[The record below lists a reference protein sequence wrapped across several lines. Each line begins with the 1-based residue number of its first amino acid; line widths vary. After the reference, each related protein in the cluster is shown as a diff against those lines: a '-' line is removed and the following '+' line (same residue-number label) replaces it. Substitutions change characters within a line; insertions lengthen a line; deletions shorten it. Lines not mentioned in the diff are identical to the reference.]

1 MQISLKDDLPMT
13 TVTVVYQAS
22 RLVVPDVLIDTGS
35 ASTIFAAD
43 MVARVGLTPA
53 PADILHTIRGVG
65 GREVVYTRELDLLL
79 IGDEGVAQFG
89 IEIGGMNYGFP
100 IKGIL
105 GMDYL
110 TRTGAILNLRRLEL
124 SFEPAAP

>member
-1 MQISLKDDLPMT
+1 MKINLKDDLPMT

-22 RLVVPDVLIDTGS
+22 RLIVPDVLIDTGS

-43 MVARVGLTPA
+43 VVARVGLAPA
-53 PADILHTIRGVG
+53 PGDILHTIRGVG

-79 IGDEGVAQFG
+79 IGDEGIAQFG

-100 IKGIL
+100 INGIL

-110 TRTGAILNLRRLEL
+110 TRMGAILNLRRLEL
-124 SFEPAAP
+124 SFEPAAT